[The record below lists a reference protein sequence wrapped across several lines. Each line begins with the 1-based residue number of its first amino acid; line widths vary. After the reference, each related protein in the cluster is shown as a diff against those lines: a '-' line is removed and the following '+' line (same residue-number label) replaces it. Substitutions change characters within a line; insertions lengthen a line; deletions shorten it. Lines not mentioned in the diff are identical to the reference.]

1 MTAPHSMIQPINPAT
16 GAAMEPVA
24 CTSEAEIS
32 EIVGRAHKAQ
42 SAWAAKSV
50 EQRGKHLEA
59 FVAQLESSGE
69 SLAQLISG
77 EMGKPIR
84 EARGEIRNLGPR
96 VAAYIKRAT
105 EACAAENNQD
115 GRVRVSVR
123 WRPLGVVA
131 VIGPWNYPV
140 ATPANLLFSALITGN
155 AVVFKPSEY
164 TPKTGAL
171 LHKLLADALP
181 EGVLGLVQGAGAQ
194 GAALV
199 ASDVDMVAFTG
210 SIATGQAIMRTAA
223 ASMKRLVLE
232 LGGKDPMIVLPGA
245 DMEAAATHAA
255 RESVRNAGQ
264 VCVAVER
271 LLVHRDIAPAFTQR
285 VAEIVRGL
293 TVGDPGDE
301 ATDMGPM
308 VSARQR
314 EQVLAQIADA
324 RSRGATV
331 VVDGQATGPGSY
343 LHPSVLAGITEDMD
357 IARHETFGPVVAIQ
371 EVDSGEHALELANA
385 SIYGLGA
392 SIWGAPGPELD
403 ALADR

>member
-1 MTAPHSMIQPINPAT
+1 
-16 GAAMEPVA
+16 
-24 CTSEAEIS
+24 
-32 EIVGRAHKAQ
+32 
-42 SAWAAKSV
+42 
-50 EQRGKHLEA
+50 
-59 FVAQLESSGE
+59 
-69 SLAQLISG
+69 
-77 EMGKPIR
+77 
-84 EARGEIRNLGPR
+84 
-96 VAAYIKRAT
+96 
-105 EACAAENNQD
+105 
-115 GRVRVSVR
+115 
-123 WRPLGVVA
+123 
-131 VIGPWNYPV
+131 
-140 ATPANLLFSALITGN
+140 
-155 AVVFKPSEY
+155 
-164 TPKTGAL
+164 
-171 LHKLLADALP
+171 LP

-301 ATDMGPM
+301 GTDMGPM

-403 ALADR
+403 ALADRIEAGMVGINRGLSAAAGAPWVGWKQSGLGHTRSVSGLRQFMQPTTRSWRAKS